1 MSADNGAIG
10 PDSNNTSFQED
21 VLPNF
26 DGVPSQALDAVRMR
40 SAQLTHSLRRIRDE
54 LSKAELPQWYSLQ
67 AQLNVTLSQLMSL
80 TSTLHHFQDTLDST
94 VVYPLPNF
102 PTTSHEGL
110 LTTLLRKKNI
120 PEVDEWISSAKESSD
135 LDLKISDARDVDKSL
150 QDDKD
155 ITKWALQTFV
165 SEFEKY
171 NFKGLHTQEEI
182 DLDISDN
189 AMDSSVNNGRKP
201 IKPFD
206 VDDILRFTYKGEIPR
221 QSKDAITEVTVLD

>member
-1 MSADNGAIG
+1 MSTDNGAIG
-10 PDSNNTSFQED
+10 PDSNSTSFQED
-21 VLPNF
+21 LLPNF

-54 LSKAELPQWYSLQ
+54 LSRAELPQWYSLQ
-67 AQLNVTLSQLMSL
+67 SQLNVTLSQLMSL
-80 TSTLHHFQDTLDST
+80 TSTLQHFQDTLDST

-135 LDLKISDARDVDKSL
+135 LDLKISDARDVGKSL

-171 NFKGLHTQEEI
+171 NFKGLHTKEEI
-182 DLDISDN
+182 DLDLSD
-189 AMDSSVNNGRKP
+189 AMDLTVNTGRKP

-206 VDDILRFTYKGEIPR
+206 VDDVLRFTFKGEIPR
-221 QSKDAITEVTVLD
+221 QAKDGDTEVTVLD